1 MRAITATRSRV
12 WPGRSSPLG
21 ATWDGAGVNFAL
33 FSAHAEKVELC
44 LFDRTGTRE
53 IARIALPE
61 CTDEVW
67 HGYLPEARPGL
78 LYGYRV
84 HGPYQPDRGHRFN
97 PNKLLLDPYAR
108 ALNGAI
114 KWSDAHFGYR
124 FGSPRADLSFDRRD
138 NARGMPKCRV
148 VEPEFSWGNDR
159 HPNRAWDET
168 VIYETHL
175 RGFTMQHP
183 ALPPQLRG
191 TAAGMSSPEV
201 IDYLRAIGITA
212 VELLPVHAFVDDRRL
227 VELGLTN
234 YWGYNSIGFFAPQPR
249 YLASGLISEFQVLV
263 RRLHD
268 AGIEVILDVVYNHT
282 GEGSELGPTLC
293 FRGIDN
299 ASYYRLLPDD
309 PRRCMDDTGT
319 GNSLNLRHPRVLQ
332 MVLDSLRYWVEVMH
346 VDGFR
351 FDLATTLART
361 PTGFDPASSFQAAV
375 RQDPVLSRVKL
386 IAEPWDVGPGGYQLG
401 GFGAGWA
408 EWNDRYR
415 DTARRFWRGDAGVL
429 QEMAGRLSGSAD
441 LFDHQH
447 RRPYD
452 SINFVTAHDGFT
464 LRDLVSYEQKH
475 NEANGE
481 ENRDGHNANYSANYG
496 AEGETQ
502 DPAISAIRRR
512 QRRNLL
518 ATLLLSQ
525 GTPMLLAGDEL
536 GHTQGGNNN
545 AYCQDN
551 PTSWLD
557 WTAIDDPDRD
567 ELAFVQAL
575 IELRRRHPILRW
587 PAFLHALKSKDGIK
601 DITWLGPDGRE
612 MTMEQWHDPEQRAL
626 GLMLNSEAHKLVT
639 DGGESIQGEIVFL
652 IFNAQIDSVAFAMP
666 ALPREGAWNCLLDT
680 AATEGKT
687 RPPVSTDQD
696 CLIEGRSVVALRFID
711 SDARIDG

>member
-1 MRAITATRSRV
+1 MRAVAAVRSRI
-12 WPGRSSPLG
+12 WPGRPAPLG

-33 FSAHAEKVELC
+33 FTAHAEKVELC
-44 LFDRTGTRE
+44 LFDRSGMRE
-53 IARIALPE
+53 ISRIALPE

-67 HGYLPEARPGL
+67 HGYLPDARPGL

-84 HGPYQPDRGHRFN
+84 HGPYQPERGHRFN
-97 PNKLLLDPYAR
+97 ANKLVLDPYAR
-108 ALNGAI
+108 ALQGTI
-114 KWSDAHFGYR
+114 RWRDAHFGDR

-138 NARGMPKCRV
+138 DARGMPKCRV
-148 VEPEFSWGNDR
+148 VETEFSWGSDR
-159 HPNRAWDET
+159 SPKRAWGET

-175 RGFTMQHP
+175 RGFTMTHP
-183 ALPPQLRG
+183 AVPSQLRG
-191 TAAGMSSPEV
+191 TAAGMSSPEIV
-201 IDYLRAIGITA
+201 DYLRALGITA

-234 YWGYNSIGFFAPQPR
+234 YWGYNTIGFFAPQPR
-249 YLASGLISEFQVLV
+249 YLATGLISEFQVLV

-309 PRRCMDDTGT
+309 PRRCIDDTGT

-332 MVLDSLRYWVEVMH
+332 MVMDSLRYWVEVMH

-401 GFGAGWA
+401 GFGPGWA

-415 DTARRFWRGDAGVL
+415 DTVRRFWRGDAGVL
-429 QEMAGRLSGSAD
+429 QELAARLSGSAD
-441 LFDHQH
+441 LFDRQH
-447 RRPYD
+447 RRPYT
-452 SINFVTAHDGFT
+452 SVNFATAHDGFT
-464 LRDLVSYEQKH
+464 LRDLVSYEHKH
-475 NEANGE
+475 NEANRE

-496 AEGETQ
+496 VEGETQ
-502 DPAISAIRRR
+502 DPEIVAVRRR
-512 QRRNLL
+512 QRRNLI

-525 GTPMLLAGDEL
+525 GTPMVQGGDEL
-536 GHTQGGNNN
+536 SRTQHGNNN

-557 WTAIDDPDRD
+557 WTAIDDPERD
-567 ELAFVQAL
+567 DVAFVQEL
-575 IELRRRHPILRW
+575 LELRRRHPILQW
-587 PAFLHALKSKDGIK
+587 PEFLHARQSKDGVK
-601 DITWLGPDGRE
+601 DIAWLGPDGRE
-612 MTMEQWHDPEQRAL
+612 MTTQEWQDSERRVL
-626 GLMLNSEAHKLVT
+626 GLMLNSGAHALVDD
-639 DGGESIQGEIVFL
+639 DGVSVTGEIVLL
-652 IFNAQIDSVAFAMP
+652 IFNAQNTPVGFVMP
-666 ALPREGAWNCLLDT
+666 GLPETGAWVCLLDT
-680 AATEGKT
+680 AVEQGVK
-687 RPPVSTDQD
+687 PPAVQPGQD
-696 CLIEGRSVVALRFID
+696 RVVDGRSVVALIFTD
-711 SDARIDG
+711 SGPQTGK